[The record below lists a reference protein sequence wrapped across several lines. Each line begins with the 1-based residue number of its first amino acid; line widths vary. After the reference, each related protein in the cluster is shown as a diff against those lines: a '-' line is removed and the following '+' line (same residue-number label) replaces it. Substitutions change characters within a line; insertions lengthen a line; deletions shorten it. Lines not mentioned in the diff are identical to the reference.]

1 MAHQPYE
8 ELTERL
14 SKEFAAIHPVSTVTR
29 CVTAAQHGAEDII
42 GSTDPELVEKIAR
55 RHLRVLA
62 IAAAERSQRIVS

>member
-1 MAHQPYE
+1 MAHDPYE

-42 GSTDPELVEKIAR
+42 GSNDLPLVEKIAR

-62 IAAAERSQRIVS
+62 IATAERSQRIVS

>member
-14 SKEFAAIHPVSTVTR
+14 SKEFAAIHPVSTVAR

-42 GSTDPELVEKIAR
+42 GSTDLELVEKIAR